1 MENGEF
7 VDLFSQPWNSKF
19 QASSSSGVPGDEAPN
34 GGYAGVGGNAAAA
47 AAAAAAATAAAMAV
61 APKLTT
67 RLMQAPPNG
76 PVPGPAQA
84 SSGGYASTKHFL
96 AHFPGASSSGK
107 LPTGGTGGG
116 PLSGTGGRS
125 LFATTPNQQHNP
137 QLGLAAAGATDL
149 RDINLGPL
157 RNTNSNGGG
166 APPTSSSSSSSSSS
180 TNTTSTSTSSST
192 SSSSGGNQHPNGGFA
207 SRESREFPKL
217 SHRLLQPLNPGVD
230 QPPPLGGTMQSS
242 AATAAMMR
250 GAENQLEQMERE
262 QQARLDQDYSTFC
275 STLSA
280 VATMAAASLAMEE
293 DDLADSTTPPPTP
306 FSSSSLL
313 AQAQAGG
320 GLAGHG
326 SGSGGG
332 SVEGDLGPNGE
343 LLGLNGHQH
352 EKKTPNSIRAQ
363 IEIIPCKVC
372 GDKSSGVHYGV
383 ITCEGCKG
391 FFRRSQSSVVNYQCP
406 RNKQCVVD
414 RVNRNRCQYCRLQ
427 KCLKLGMSRDAVK
440 FGRMS
445 KKQRE
450 KVEDEVRFHR
460 AQMRAQNDAAP
471 DSSVFDTPTPSSS
484 DQLHHGYNG
493 YTYSN
498 EVGYG
503 SPYGYSTSVT
513 PQQTMGYDISADYV
527 DSTTTYEPRSTMID
541 SDFISGHNKDGS
553 PDQNRAITLNDI
565 RLGRVQQ
572 TTATTTTSVG
582 PNGTDVV
589 VGGGGGGVGDGGG
602 GVNDGG
608 GGPRGLAQQH
618 QQGGSTSVVTGQQ
631 HAQTPQQA
639 SLAGLA
645 NHPTTANSMTT
656 TNTTPSNGMAN
667 STIITIKQEQLTNVD
682 SIVGSFVDST
692 TFLPSPTG
700 QQQQQ
705 QHQQQQHHQL
715 ATLAVTSNGM
725 NTVTPVT
732 VSTPVSAS
740 DVTGSNLRRNDCCQ
754 HPVTTGGGGG
764 GGGGGGSGGSDGI
777 PHSQHHHHHHQ
788 NTPVSFGEDDSS
800 CDSHTR
806 WAEGDINDVLIKT
819 LAEAHA
825 NTNHKLE
832 IVHEMFRKP
841 QDVIRIQYYKNMTQ
855 EELWLDCAEKLT
867 AMIQQ
872 IIEFAKLI
880 PGFMRLSQD
889 DQILLL
895 KTGSFEL
902 AIVRM
907 SRLMDLSTNS
917 VLYGDIMLPQEAFYT
932 SDSFEMKLVACI
944 FETAKSITELKLTE
958 TELALYQSLVLLWPE
973 RNGVRGNT
981 EIQRLFNMSMSAI
994 RQEIEANHAPLKGD
1008 VTVLDTLLNK
1018 IPTFRELSIMHME
1031 ALQKFKQDHPQYV
1044 FPALYKELFSIDSQQ
1059 DLMT

>member
-1 MENGEF
+1 MDSEF
-7 VDLFSQPWNSKF
+7 TEFFNQTWNSKF
-19 QASSSSGVPGDEAPN
+19 QGNRTVLNAGDGGSSTTSGGGGGTGNGVGIFGGASAAAMAAAPKLSSRLSQPPPQHQQQQQNSLANCNNSSSTSSCGGTQNN
-34 GGYAGVGGNAAAA
+34 GSSMLNDTRHFLNEIANSHRSLQQLHQQHNQNNRNLFTNTTTTSI
-47 AAAAAAATAAAMAV
+47 AAAAT
-61 APKLTT
+61 TE
-67 RLMQAPPNG
+67 
-76 PVPGPAQA
+76 
-84 SSGGYASTKHFL
+84 
-96 AHFPGASSSGK
+96 
-107 LPTGGTGGG
+107 
-116 PLSGTGGRS
+116 
-125 LFATTPNQQHNP
+125 
-137 QLGLAAAGATDL
+137 L
-149 RDINLGPL
+149 RDTNLGPL
-157 RNTNSNGGG
+157 RNT
-166 APPTSSSSSSSSSS
+166 SSSSSSSN
-180 TNTTSTSTSSST
+180 TNTSSSNNSNSVNNSHSFT
-192 SSSSGGNQHPNGGFA
+192 
-207 SRESREFPKL
+207 RDTREFPKL
-217 SHRLLQPLNPGVD
+217 SHRLMQPLNGD
-230 QPPPLGGTMQSS
+230 GGTPSGGGTTASASATASSNNLRQSS
-242 AATAAMMR
+242 SSSSSSAMM
-250 GAENQLEQMERE
+250 NQQDF
-262 QQARLDQDYSTFC
+262 QAFC
-275 STLSA
+275 SSLTA
-280 VATMAAASLAMEE
+280 AAASG
-293 DDLADSTTPPPTP
+293 DLADSTTPPPQ
-306 FSSSSLL
+306 SANGGGSSSGSLNSSSLL
-313 AQAQAGG
+313 AAAAAVAAAAAG
-320 GLAGHG
+320 
-326 SGSGGG
+326 
-332 SVEGDLGPNGE
+332 GDLGAGE
-343 LLGLNGHQH
+343 LLGLTGGHPH
-352 EKKTPNSIRAQ
+352 EKKPPNSIRAQ

-460 AQMRAQNDAAP
+460 AQMRAQSDAAP
-471 DSSVFDTPTPSSS
+471 DSSVFDTQTPSSS
-484 DQLHHGYNG
+484 DQLHHGGYNG
-493 YTYSN
+493 YAYNN

-527 DSTTTYEPRSTMID
+527 DSTTTYEPRSTIID

-553 PDQNRAITLNDI
+553 PNHRAITLNDI
-565 RLGRVQQ
+565 RLARVQQ
-572 TTATTTTSVG
+572 TATTTSNG
-582 PNGTDVV
+582 NNPNA
-589 VGGGGGGVGDGGG
+589 
-602 GVNDGG
+602 G
-608 GGPRGLAQQH
+608 GGPPQPQ
-618 QQGGSTSVVTGQQ
+618 
-631 HAQTPQQA
+631 PQQPSQQQQQQQQLVPQQQNPNQQTA
-639 SLAGLA
+639 ITALQSQTSG
-645 NHPTTANSMTT
+645 TANNNNNNNST
-656 TNTTPSNGMAN
+656 N
-667 STIITIKQEQLTNVD
+667 STIITIKQEQLATVD
-682 SIVGSFVDST
+682 SLVAGYVDST
-692 TFLPSPTG
+692 TFLPSPTS
-700 QQQQQ
+700 QQQQ
-705 QHQQQQHHQL
+705 L
-715 ATLAVTSNGM
+715 VNPNMLPTAGTTGPTEVT
-725 NTVTPVT
+725 
-732 VSTPVSAS
+732 
-740 DVTGSNLRRNDCCQ
+740 TGNSIRRTDCCQ
-754 HPVTTGGGGG
+754 QNPVSSVGSNGGAAVGGVV
-764 GGGGGGSGGSDGI
+764 DGI
-777 PHSQHHHHHHQ
+777 GGVPHTHHPSQ

-800 CDSHTR
+800 CDSHSK

-832 IVHEMFRKP
+832 IVHEMFRKS
-841 QDVIRIQYYKNMTQ
+841 QDVTRIMYYKNMSQ

-917 VLYGDIMLPQEAFYT
+917 VLYGDIMLPQEVFYT

-944 FETAKSITELKLTE
+944 FETAKSIAELKLTE

-981 EIQRLFNMSMSAI
+981 EIQRLFEMSMSAI

-1008 VTVLDTLLNK
+1008 VTVLEILLNK

>member
-1 MENGEF
+1 MDDGEF
-7 VDLFSQPWNSKF
+7 LDLFSQSWNGKYH
-19 QASSSSGVPGDEAPN
+19 AAANRAGDEPAGIGAAA
-34 GGYAGVGGNAAAA
+34 GGGTGAAAGYTNSAAVAAAA
-47 AAAAAAATAAAMAV
+47 TAAATAAAMAV

-67 RLMQAPPNG
+67 RLMQPQ
-76 PVPGPAQA
+76 PGSTA
-84 SSGGYASTKHFL
+84 GGSQGLYASTKHFL
-96 AHFPGASSSGK
+96 AHLPPNHKQQPSAAS
-107 LPTGGTGGG
+107 
-116 PLSGTGGRS
+116 
-125 LFATTPNQQHNP
+125 ATS
-137 QLGLAAAGATDL
+137 AAASTASASRHAAPSPFSVPPAGAQTTDL
-149 RDINLGPL
+149 RDTNLGPL
-157 RNTNSNGGG
+157 RNT
-166 APPTSSSSSSSSSS
+166 
-180 TNTTSTSTSSST
+180 TSSST
-192 SSSSGGNQHPNGGFA
+192 SSNTTNTSTSAANNSSSGSSGNSSNTSNSHANGAQHLLGGGSSFA
-207 SRESREFPKL
+207 RETREFPKL
-217 SHRLLQPLNPGVD
+217 SHRLLQPLNHTLD
-230 QPPPLGGTMQSS
+230 QGPAQGGSGGS
-242 AATAAMMR
+242 GHAAMVR
-250 GAENQLEQMERE
+250 QEE
-262 QQARLDQDYSTFC
+262 QDYNAFC

-280 VATMAAASLAMEE
+280 VASMAAASLAMEDE
-293 DDLADSTTPPPTP
+293 DLADSTTPPPQP
-306 FSSSSLL
+306 FTSGGLL
-313 AQAQAGG
+313 AA
-320 GLAGHG
+320 GLAGNGTGGG
-326 SGSGGG
+326 SAGDANGG

-471 DSSVFDTPTPSSS
+471 DSSVFDTQTPSSS

-498 EVGYG
+498 EVGYS

-541 SDFISGHNKDGS
+541 SDFISGH
-553 PDQNRAITLNDI
+553 T
-565 RLGRVQQ
+565 
-572 TTATTTTSVG
+572 
-582 PNGTDVV
+582 
-589 VGGGGGGVGDGGG
+589 
-602 GVNDGG
+602 
-608 GGPRGLAQQH
+608 
-618 QQGGSTSVVTGQQ
+618 
-631 HAQTPQQA
+631 
-639 SLAGLA
+639 
-645 NHPTTANSMTT
+645 
-656 TNTTPSNGMAN
+656 
-667 STIITIKQEQLTNVD
+667 
-682 SIVGSFVDST
+682 
-692 TFLPSPTG
+692 
-700 QQQQQ
+700 
-705 QHQQQQHHQL
+705 
-715 ATLAVTSNGM
+715 
-725 NTVTPVT
+725 
-732 VSTPVSAS
+732 
-740 DVTGSNLRRNDCCQ
+740 
-754 HPVTTGGGGG
+754 
-764 GGGGGGSGGSDGI
+764 
-777 PHSQHHHHHHQ
+777 
-788 NTPVSFGEDDSS
+788 
-800 CDSHTR
+800 
-806 WAEGDINDVLIKT
+806 EGDINDVLIKT

-841 QDVIRIQYYKNMTQ
+841 QDVSRLLYYKNMTQ

>member
-1 MENGEF
+1 MDDGEF
-7 VDLFSQPWNSKF
+7 LDLFSQSWNVKY
-19 QASSSSGVPGDEAPN
+19 QAASNRAGTGDEPASVGSVVG
-34 GGYAGVGGNAAAA
+34 GGYTNTAAVAAAA
-47 AAAAAAATAAAMAV
+47 TAAATAAAMAA
-61 APKLTT
+61 APKLTS
-67 RLMQAPPNG
+67 RLMQPQ
-76 PVPGPAQA
+76 PGSTAGGA
-84 SSGGYASTKHFL
+84 SGALYTSTKHFL
-96 AHFPGASSSGK
+96 AH
-107 LPTGGTGGG
+107 LP
-116 PLSGTGGRS
+116 PNHKP
-125 LFATTPNQQHNP
+125 ATTTNSNSSTANP
-137 QLGLAAAGATDL
+137 GSAVGNRHAAPPFNVSAGAPTTDL
-149 RDINLGPL
+149 RDTNLGPL
-157 RNTNSNGGG
+157 RNT
-166 APPTSSSSSSSSSS
+166 SSSS
-180 TNTTSTSTSSST
+180 TSGATNTSSNSTASSSNSSHNTTTTT
-192 SSSSGGNQHPNGGFA
+192 NGTAHLMGGPGTFA
-207 SRESREFPKL
+207 RETREFPKL
-217 SHRLLQPLNPGVD
+217 SHRLLQPLNSHD
-230 QPPPLGGTMQSS
+230 QPPPGGGGGASGAS
-242 AATAAMMR
+242 CTAPTGMLR
-250 GAENQLEQMERE
+250 SGQAE
-262 QQARLDQDYSTFC
+262 QDYNAIC

-280 VATMAAASLAMEE
+280 VASMAAASFAMEE
-293 DDLADSTTPPPTP
+293 EDLADSTTPPPPP
-306 FSSSSLL
+306 FSSSALL
-313 AQAQAGG
+313 AAGLG
-320 GLAGHG
+320 TGN
-326 SGSGGG
+326 GSGGNSDANG
-332 SVEGDLGPNGE
+332 GVEGDIGPNGE

-471 DSSVFDTPTPSSS
+471 DSSVFDTQTPSSS

-498 EVGYG
+498 EVGYS

-527 DSTTTYEPRSTMID
+527 DSTTTYEPR
-541 SDFISGHNKDGS
+541 NKDGS

-565 RLGRVQQ
+565 RLARVQQ
-572 TTATTTTSVG
+572 TTATTTTGS
-582 PNGTDVV
+582 DVIA
-589 VGGGGGGVGDGGG
+589 GSDGG

-608 GGPRGLAQQH
+608 GGPRGLA
-618 QQGGSTSVVTGQQ
+618 
-631 HAQTPQQA
+631 PQQQ
-639 SLAGLA
+639 AGQTTAQHTIPQQPQQQQQQQQSTAVTALA
-645 NHPTTANSMTT
+645 NHQTTGNNGNSNGT
-656 TNTTPSNGMAN
+656 TNN

-692 TFLPSPTG
+692 TFLPSPPTSQQQ

-705 QHQQQQHHQL
+705 QHPHHHQHQL
-715 ATLAVTSNGM
+715 GNATMVTANGGVAGM
-725 NTVTPVT
+725 ST
-732 VSTPVSAS
+732 VSATTAVVAVAATTVPTPVSGS

-754 HPVTTGGGGG
+754 NPVTTGGT
-764 GGGGGGSGGSDGI
+764 GSDGI
-777 PHSQHHHHHHQ
+777 PHSQAQHHHHHQ

-841 QDVIRIQYYKNMTQ
+841 QDVSRLLYYKNMTQ

>member
-1 MENGEF
+1 MDDGEF
-7 VDLFSQPWNSKF
+7 LDLFSQSWNGKYH
-19 QASSSSGVPGDEAPN
+19 AAANRAGDEPAGIGAAA
-34 GGYAGVGGNAAAA
+34 GGGTGAAAGYTNSAAVAAAA
-47 AAAAAAATAAAMAV
+47 TAAATAAAMAV

-67 RLMQAPPNG
+67 RLMQPQ
-76 PVPGPAQA
+76 PGSTAGGAQ
-84 SSGGYASTKHFL
+84 GLYASTKHFL
-96 AHFPGASSSGK
+96 AHLPPNHKQQPSAAS
-107 LPTGGTGGG
+107 
-116 PLSGTGGRS
+116 
-125 LFATTPNQQHNP
+125 ATS
-137 QLGLAAAGATDL
+137 AAASTASASRHAAPSPFSVPPAGAQTTDL
-149 RDINLGPL
+149 RDTNLGPL
-157 RNTNSNGGG
+157 RNT
-166 APPTSSSSSSSSSS
+166 
-180 TNTTSTSTSSST
+180 TSSST
-192 SSSSGGNQHPNGGFA
+192 SSNTTNTSTSAANNSSSGSGGSSSNTSNSHANGAQHLLGGGSSFA
-207 SRESREFPKL
+207 RETREFPKL
-217 SHRLLQPLNPGVD
+217 SHRLLQPLNHTLD
-230 QPPPLGGTMQSS
+230 QGPAQGGSGGS
-242 AATAAMMR
+242 GHAAMVR
-250 GAENQLEQMERE
+250 QEE
-262 QQARLDQDYSTFC
+262 QDYNAFC

-280 VATMAAASLAMEE
+280 VASMAAASLAMEDE
-293 DDLADSTTPPPTP
+293 DLADSTTPPPQP
-306 FSSSSLL
+306 FTSGGLL
-313 AQAQAGG
+313 AA
-320 GLAGHG
+320 GLAGNGTGGG
-326 SGSGGG
+326 SAGDANGG

-471 DSSVFDTPTPSSS
+471 DSSVFDTQTPSSS

-493 YTYSN
+493 NSSHSYTYSN
-498 EVGYG
+498 EVGYS

-541 SDFISGHNKDGS
+541 SDFISGH
-553 PDQNRAITLNDI
+553 T
-565 RLGRVQQ
+565 
-572 TTATTTTSVG
+572 
-582 PNGTDVV
+582 
-589 VGGGGGGVGDGGG
+589 
-602 GVNDGG
+602 
-608 GGPRGLAQQH
+608 
-618 QQGGSTSVVTGQQ
+618 
-631 HAQTPQQA
+631 
-639 SLAGLA
+639 
-645 NHPTTANSMTT
+645 
-656 TNTTPSNGMAN
+656 
-667 STIITIKQEQLTNVD
+667 
-682 SIVGSFVDST
+682 
-692 TFLPSPTG
+692 
-700 QQQQQ
+700 
-705 QHQQQQHHQL
+705 
-715 ATLAVTSNGM
+715 
-725 NTVTPVT
+725 
-732 VSTPVSAS
+732 
-740 DVTGSNLRRNDCCQ
+740 
-754 HPVTTGGGGG
+754 
-764 GGGGGGSGGSDGI
+764 
-777 PHSQHHHHHHQ
+777 
-788 NTPVSFGEDDSS
+788 
-800 CDSHTR
+800 
-806 WAEGDINDVLIKT
+806 EGDINDVLIKT

-841 QDVIRIQYYKNMTQ
+841 QDVSRLLYYKNMTQ

>member
-1 MENGEF
+1 MDDGEF
-7 VDLFSQPWNSKF
+7 LDLFSQSWNGKYH
-19 QASSSSGVPGDEAPN
+19 AAANRAGDEPAGIGAAA
-34 GGYAGVGGNAAAA
+34 GGGTGAAAGYTNSAAVAAAA
-47 AAAAAAATAAAMAV
+47 TAAATAAAMAV

-67 RLMQAPPNG
+67 RLMQPQ
-76 PVPGPAQA
+76 PGSTA
-84 SSGGYASTKHFL
+84 GGSQGLYASTKHFL
-96 AHFPGASSSGK
+96 AHLPPNHKQQPSAAS
-107 LPTGGTGGG
+107 
-116 PLSGTGGRS
+116 
-125 LFATTPNQQHNP
+125 ATS
-137 QLGLAAAGATDL
+137 AAASTASASRHAAPSPFSVPPAGAQTTDL
-149 RDINLGPL
+149 RDTNLGPL
-157 RNTNSNGGG
+157 RNT
-166 APPTSSSSSSSSSS
+166 
-180 TNTTSTSTSSST
+180 TSSST
-192 SSSSGGNQHPNGGFA
+192 SSNTTNTSTSAANNSSSGGSSSNTSNSHANGAQHLLGGGSSFA
-207 SRESREFPKL
+207 RETREFPKL
-217 SHRLLQPLNPGVD
+217 SHRLLQPLNHTLD
-230 QPPPLGGTMQSS
+230 QGPAQGGSGGS
-242 AATAAMMR
+242 GHAAMVR
-250 GAENQLEQMERE
+250 QEE
-262 QQARLDQDYSTFC
+262 QDYNAFC

-280 VATMAAASLAMEE
+280 VASMAAASLAMEDE
-293 DDLADSTTPPPTP
+293 DLADSTTPPPQP
-306 FSSSSLL
+306 FTSGGLL
-313 AQAQAGG
+313 AA
-320 GLAGHG
+320 GLAGNGTGGGGG
-326 SGSGGG
+326 SAGDANGG

-471 DSSVFDTPTPSSS
+471 DSSVFDTQTPSSS

-493 YTYSN
+493 NSSHSYTYSN
-498 EVGYG
+498 EVGYS

-541 SDFISGHNKDGS
+541 SDFISGHN
-553 PDQNRAITLNDI
+553 
-565 RLGRVQQ
+565 
-572 TTATTTTSVG
+572 
-582 PNGTDVV
+582 
-589 VGGGGGGVGDGGG
+589 
-602 GVNDGG
+602 
-608 GGPRGLAQQH
+608 
-618 QQGGSTSVVTGQQ
+618 
-631 HAQTPQQA
+631 
-639 SLAGLA
+639 
-645 NHPTTANSMTT
+645 
-656 TNTTPSNGMAN
+656 
-667 STIITIKQEQLTNVD
+667 
-682 SIVGSFVDST
+682 
-692 TFLPSPTG
+692 
-700 QQQQQ
+700 
-705 QHQQQQHHQL
+705 
-715 ATLAVTSNGM
+715 
-725 NTVTPVT
+725 
-732 VSTPVSAS
+732 
-740 DVTGSNLRRNDCCQ
+740 VTGSSIRRNDCCQ
-754 HPVTTGGGGG
+754 TAVAPGGT
-764 GGGGGGSGGSDGI
+764 GSDGI
-777 PHSQHHHHHHQ
+777 AHSAQAHHHHHQ

-841 QDVIRIQYYKNMTQ
+841 QDVSRLLYYKNMTQ

>member
-1 MENGEF
+1 MDDGEF
-7 VDLFSQPWNSKF
+7 LDLFSQSWNGKYH
-19 QASSSSGVPGDEAPN
+19 AAANRAGDEPAGIGAAA
-34 GGYAGVGGNAAAA
+34 GGGTGAAAGYTNSAAVAAAA
-47 AAAAAAATAAAMAV
+47 TAAATAAAMAV

-67 RLMQAPPNG
+67 RLMQPQ
-76 PVPGPAQA
+76 PGSTA
-84 SSGGYASTKHFL
+84 GGSQGLYASTKHLL
-96 AHFPGASSSGK
+96 AHLPPNHKQQPSAAS
-107 LPTGGTGGG
+107 
-116 PLSGTGGRS
+116 
-125 LFATTPNQQHNP
+125 ATS
-137 QLGLAAAGATDL
+137 AAASTASASRHAAPSPFSVPPAGAQTTDL
-149 RDINLGPL
+149 RDTNLGPL
-157 RNTNSNGGG
+157 RNT
-166 APPTSSSSSSSSSS
+166 
-180 TNTTSTSTSSST
+180 TSSST
-192 SSSSGGNQHPNGGFA
+192 SSNTTNTSTSAANNSSSGGSSGNSSNTSNSHANGAQHLLGGGSSFA
-207 SRESREFPKL
+207 RETREFPKL
-217 SHRLLQPLNPGVD
+217 SHRLLQPLNHTLD
-230 QPPPLGGTMQSS
+230 QGPAQGGSGGS
-242 AATAAMMR
+242 GHAAMVR
-250 GAENQLEQMERE
+250 QEE
-262 QQARLDQDYSTFC
+262 QDYNAFC

-280 VATMAAASLAMEE
+280 VASMAAASLAMEDE
-293 DDLADSTTPPPTP
+293 DLADSTTPPPQP
-306 FSSSSLL
+306 FTSGGLL
-313 AQAQAGG
+313 AA
-320 GLAGHG
+320 GLAGNGTGGG
-326 SGSGGG
+326 SAGDANGG

-471 DSSVFDTPTPSSS
+471 DSSVFDTQTPSSS

-493 YTYSN
+493 NSSHSYTYSN
-498 EVGYG
+498 EVGYS

-541 SDFISGHNKDGS
+541 SDFISGH
-553 PDQNRAITLNDI
+553 T
-565 RLGRVQQ
+565 
-572 TTATTTTSVG
+572 
-582 PNGTDVV
+582 
-589 VGGGGGGVGDGGG
+589 
-602 GVNDGG
+602 
-608 GGPRGLAQQH
+608 
-618 QQGGSTSVVTGQQ
+618 
-631 HAQTPQQA
+631 
-639 SLAGLA
+639 
-645 NHPTTANSMTT
+645 
-656 TNTTPSNGMAN
+656 
-667 STIITIKQEQLTNVD
+667 
-682 SIVGSFVDST
+682 
-692 TFLPSPTG
+692 
-700 QQQQQ
+700 
-705 QHQQQQHHQL
+705 
-715 ATLAVTSNGM
+715 
-725 NTVTPVT
+725 
-732 VSTPVSAS
+732 
-740 DVTGSNLRRNDCCQ
+740 
-754 HPVTTGGGGG
+754 
-764 GGGGGGSGGSDGI
+764 
-777 PHSQHHHHHHQ
+777 
-788 NTPVSFGEDDSS
+788 
-800 CDSHTR
+800 
-806 WAEGDINDVLIKT
+806 EGDINDVLIKT

-841 QDVIRIQYYKNMTQ
+841 QDVSRLLYYKNMTQ